1 MLNRIISAWYCLTR
15 KSYFLMSSNHKDAG
29 DFFTKVGNGVIEV
42 MKEDGCEVVNG
53 DLRMKKITRA
63 SAHKPK

>member
-42 MKEDGCEVVNG
+42 MKEDGC
-53 DLRMKKITRA
+53 
-63 SAHKPK
+63 